1 MRVLVLHSDVP
12 AEAPADEQDTLV
24 TARAVADALRSRGHD
39 AHLAPFVPSPRDFHD
54 LLERTRPDAVF
65 NMVESVF
72 GLGQFAPVACQ
83 MLEMANI
90 PFTGNLG
97 AAMAVAGDKPLA
109 KSLLRSAGLP
119 TPDWAE
125 PPDWAGLAD
134 DGRYIVKHATEDAS
148 VGLDDGSVLCGREA
162 VAARAESCAA
172 KYGGRWFAERYIEGR
187 EFNIAILEEDSAPR
201 VLPLAEMRFEKWPE
215 GRPKIV
221 GYVAKWHENSLEA
234 VQTVRAFGLERS
246 APQLAETLRQ
256 CCERTWKH
264 FGLSG
269 FARVDFRVDGAGN
282 PLILEINPN
291 PGLEP
296 GAGFAAAAREA
307 GMDYPETVERI
318 LKAALRRA
326 GR

>member
-12 AEAPADEQDTLV
+12 ADAPADEQDTLA
-24 TARAVADALRSRGHD
+24 TARAVADALRQRGHE
-39 AHLAPFVPSPRDFHD
+39 AMLAPFLPSPQAFH
-54 LLERTRPDAVF
+54 EAVKRANPDAVF

-83 MLEMANI
+83 MLEIANI

-109 KSLLRSAGLP
+109 KGLLRSVGLP

-125 PPDWAGLAD
+125 PPEWRGLAD
-134 DGRYIVKHATEDAS
+134 DCPYIVKHATEDAS
-148 VGLDDGSVLCGREA
+148 VGLDDGSVLSGRQA

-172 KYGGRWFAERYIEGR
+172 KYGGRWFAERYVEGR
-187 EFNIAILEEDSAPR
+187 EFNIAILEEDGAPR
-201 VLPLAEMRFEKWPE
+201 VLPLAEMRFEKWPD

-221 GYVAKWHENSLEA
+221 GYVAKWHEDSMEA
-234 VQTVRAFGLERS
+234 MQTVRAFGLERTE
-246 APQLAETLRQ
+246 PQLAQTLRQ
-256 CCERTWKH
+256 CCERAWKL

-269 FARVDFRVDGAGN
+269 FARVDFRVDAAGN

-307 GMDYPETVERI
+307 GLDYPQTVERI